1 MKNLKEWANQNK
13 VNLLLLF
20 CILYALVLGYLQITN
35 YKPAM
40 PPVQKVEVKT
50 EAKREE
56 KKQVEK
62 QQVLKLKEAKAA
74 KTTTRIYDKET
85 GKVVKEVVKETSSN
99 KELDKSKEVAK
110 VEEVKVEQKAD
121 IKTYYKKPY
130 TGLTTGVV
138 VMPSGAGLVAGVTVA
153 EIAPITVSTQVGIL
167 IEPQRSIT
175 AGISV
180 NGEVATNL
188 EAGIG
193 VYVGPQTSLGY
204 TPVPGL
210 PVSVQPGITLQYRF

>member
-13 VNLLLLF
+13 INLIFLF
-20 CILYALVLGYLQITN
+20 CILYALILGYLQIAN

-40 PPVQKVEVKT
+40 PPVQRAEVKT
-50 EAKREE
+50 EARKKE
-56 KKQVEK
+56 KKRVNK
-62 QQVLKLKEAKAA
+62 QQTLSVKQATAT
-74 KTTTRIYDKET
+74 KTTTKFYDKET
-85 GKVVKEVVKETSSN
+85 GKVVKEVVRETSKN
-99 KELDKSKEVAK
+99 KELDKTTEVIKAK
-110 VEEVKVEQKAD
+110 EVKVEQKAET
-121 IKTYYKKPY
+121 KTSYKKPY
-130 TGLTTGVV
+130 TGLTTGIV
-138 VMPSGAGLVAGVTVA
+138 VMPSGAGAVAGITIA
-153 EIAPITVSTQVGIL
+153 EIAPITASVQVGIL

-175 AGISV
+175 AGLSV

-204 TPVPGL
+204 TPIPGF